1 MSEYF
6 NKLEIKNINFFNQIL
21 KINITIIFNIY
32 RISKL

>member
-21 KINITIIFNIY
+21 KINITITFNIY